1 MINSKYKTC
10 CFNYW
15 NFVYSGIAMGIYNPN
30 NSLFY
35 YKYDARILER
45 TMRSQPL
52 AMKNNVI
59 SEMNTTI

>member
-1 MINSKYKTC
+1 
-10 CFNYW
+10 
-15 NFVYSGIAMGIYNPN
+15 MGIYNPN

-59 SEMNTTI
+59 SEMNTTIW